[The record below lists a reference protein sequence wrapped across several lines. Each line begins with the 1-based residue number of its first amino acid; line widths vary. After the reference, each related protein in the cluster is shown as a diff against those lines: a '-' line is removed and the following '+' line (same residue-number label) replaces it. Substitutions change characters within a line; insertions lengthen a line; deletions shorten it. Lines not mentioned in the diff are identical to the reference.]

1 MFLVREIA
9 ATHHQV
15 RDTQRSE
22 NNSKHTPLTRPR
34 ANKDA
39 TEESLDAATQRATK
53 QHSEHSG
60 VRSDRAHVV
69 AIDTALAL
77 HPAIGWRSP
86 AERPSPWPDSRDRI
100 QLQASCHSATAI
112 ECQCQSSPR
121 RRRCLPPDPRRR
133 GGGQRSV
140 SLRLFWRPP
149 RCVHIEQPPL
159 RASQQAPSAQVR
171 MESTGKPGR
180 RVPTHGASFRR
191 RVLAGQNAVTT
202 LRAVSAGRCP
212 PPHFPPRTR
221 TLLQIISPRSR
232 SLERRASRACS
243 CARNSCRSRSSR
255 SQMVSRR
262 PPPAAPA
269 CSRRA
274 AILGKGVEPG
284 RKHTLP
290 PSSYRTRRARWEPIR
305 RAARGLECGASGD
318 GRSRAC
324 WAVLHVRAQC
334 PAGDRGVDAQR
345 NVLR

>member
-1 MFLVREIA
+1 MFLVCEIA

-180 RVPTHGASFRR
+180 RVPSNGASFRR

-274 AILGKGVEPG
+274 AILGKGVEVG
-284 RKHTLP
+284 SR
-290 PSSYRTRRARWEPIR
+290 RTRWSELSRHLPTR
-305 RAARGLECGASGD
+305 RR
-318 GRSRAC
+318 
-324 WAVLHVRAQC
+324 
-334 PAGDRGVDAQR
+334 
-345 NVLR
+345 

>member
-1 MFLVREIA
+1 MHERVICSWYA
-9 ATHHQV
+9 KSP
-15 RDTQRSE
+15 QRTIKYVTRKGQKTTA
-22 NNSKHTPLTRPR
+22 NTPLSHAQEPTKMQRR
-34 ANKDA
+34 
-39 TEESLDAATQRATK
+39 SLDAATQRATK

-180 RVPTHGASFRR
+180 RVPSYGASFRR
-191 RVLAGQNAVTT
+191 RVSAGQNAVTT

-212 PPHFPPRTR
+212 PPHFPPHAYLAPNHLPAFSLFGEEGLSR
-221 TLLQIISPRSR
+221 LLLCQKFLPLPLLSFPDGLS
-232 SLERRASRACS
+232 
-243 CARNSCRSRSSR
+243 
-255 SQMVSRR
+255 
-262 PPPAAPA
+262 PPAA
-269 CSRRA
+269 RRPGLLSSSSHPWKGCGTREA
-274 AILGKGVEPG
+274 A
-284 RKHTLP
+284 
-290 PSSYRTRRARWEPIR
+290 
-305 RAARGLECGASGD
+305 
-318 GRSRAC
+318 
-324 WAVLHVRAQC
+324 
-334 PAGDRGVDAQR
+334 
-345 NVLR
+345 

>member
-133 GGGQRSV
+133 GGGQQSV

-212 PPHFPPRTR
+212 PPHFPPARVPCSKS
-221 TLLQIISPRSR
+221 SPRVLALWR
-232 SLERRASRACS
+232 EGPLALALVPEIPAAPAPLVPRWSLAA
-243 CARNSCRSRSSR
+243 
-255 SQMVSRR
+255 RR
-262 PPPAAPA
+262 PPPRPA
-269 CSRRA
+269 
-274 AILGKGVEPG
+274 LVEQ
-284 RKHTLP
+284 
-290 PSSYRTRRARWEPIR
+290 PS
-305 RAARGLECGASGD
+305 LE
-318 GRSRAC
+318 RV
-324 WAVLHVRAQC
+324 W
-334 PAGDRGVDAQR
+334 
-345 NVLR
+345 N

>member
-180 RVPTHGASFRR
+180 RVPSYGASFRR

-212 PPHFPPRTR
+212 PPHFPPARVPCSKS
-221 TLLQIISPRSR
+221 SPRVLALWR
-232 SLERRASRACS
+232 GGPLALALVPEIPAAPAPLVPRWSLAA
-243 CARNSCRSRSSR
+243 
-255 SQMVSRR
+255 RR
-262 PPPAAPA
+262 PPPRPA
-269 CSRRA
+269 LVEQPSLERVWKSTRWSELSR
-274 AILGKGVEPG
+274 
-284 RKHTLP
+284 H
-290 PSSYRTRRARWEPIR
+290 PSSNPYEVRVLDRAVGADSPRGTGAGVRRER
-305 RAARGLECGASGD
+305 
-318 GRSRAC
+318 
-324 WAVLHVRAQC
+324 
-334 PAGDRGVDAQR
+334 
-345 NVLR
+345 